1 MGDVSS
7 SASDPFSQPPAAPI
21 DLPEGVNEVF
31 VEPEDP
37 KRRSKGLL
45 VGVGAAILVV
55 AAVVVGIFVATSGS
69 DDPTYSV
76 VAAAESAADAH
87 AVAFEQTITMNGQ
100 SATSTGRMDTTAR
113 LMAATMNL
121 PGLGDQP
128 IGLVFDLENGVIYME
143 AAPFVDAGAPVDSK
157 WVSIDLS
164 TVPAMKELFG
174 TVSESNPL
182 DVAKQFAI
190 AKTIEEVGM
199 EKVGEEP
206 AKHYLV
212 TVVTADVMKKF
223 PEMAAVIDKA
233 GVKMEDEVVYDVWV
247 NEANQMR
254 RMKYTTTING
264 QEQAQ
269 DITYT
274 AIGAIDPIEVPSEDE
289 TTDISKMLGG

>member
-143 AAPFVDAGAPVDSK
+143 AAPFVDPGAPVDSK